1 LSGRA
6 DAVKTILVIL
16 MFLVSAGATFA
27 QSVEHR
33 LKVFVYR
40 DDEQARD
47 VRLNFI
53 LVLENNPHFTIVN
66 DAAFDISVSPAC
78 MPRRVVS
85 SDLDGYFCAVHYTY
99 WDEWGITY
107 SFGTVLLSGSDT
119 FISKN
124 MLGDLKEF
132 TTPDSLAR
140 ARQYTHNIAEN
151 IKLKTL
157 LDINKTK

>member
-1 LSGRA
+1 M
-6 DAVKTILVIL
+6 KTILVIL

-27 QSVEHR
+27 QSVDHR

-40 DDEQARD
+40 DDEQSRD

-53 LVLENNPHFTIVN
+53 LALENNQHMIVV
-66 DAAFDISVSPAC
+66 DGTAFDISVSPVC
-78 MPRRVVS
+78 MPRRAVS
-85 SDLDGYFCAVHYTY
+85 LDLDGYFCAVHYTY

-124 MLGDLKEF
+124 MLGDLIRF
-132 TTPDSLAR
+132 TSPDSLAK
-140 ARQYTHNIAEN
+140 ARQYTYSIAER
-151 IKLKTL
+151 IKLKAL
-157 LDINKTK
+157 LDINNRR